1 MRRTFSPAFLA
12 TTAILHATMIA
23 VAGLG
28 AGAAP
33 AAASAARWAV
43 ALIYVGSV
51 VYLALRPEAEWP
63 TDALMAPPAALG
75 LGLVL
80 GAIVLQV
87 GWGERPGSPLLVLT
101 ACALP
106 AVAAAVFAPA
116 VGALMRRAFLPEE
129 TSP

>member
-1 MRRTFSPAFLA
+1 MV
-12 TTAILHATMIA
+12 HAAMIA

-43 ALIYVGSV
+43 ALIYIGSV
-51 VYLALRPEAEWP
+51 VYLALRRDAEWP

-80 GAIVLQV
+80 GAIALQV

-116 VGALMRRAFLPEE
+116 VGALMRRTFLPDE